1 MKPTFIPLFAILVI
15 GGTAAALPPLDSDI
29 HAWFV
34 ADAGVTTDGTEVLE
48 WTDQVGGFTM
58 TPPIDGPEL
67 LPNQVNSLPS
77 LYFDGST
84 QLTGSLGATPL
95 SSASIFALFRCTLEN
110 GNNDYVYTLGTD
122 GGSGSQMALSRDTG
136 NRAYHYD
143 GALEN
148 QSVNGA
154 MPGDTWFVS
163 SQIFGEDGP
172 NSHDLYLNGSAVVR
186 SNASGPYSANVTG
199 CVIGNWSSGLYR
211 HVGDLV
217 ELIVYDRTLSESERT
232 EVEEYLRQK
241 ASIPAFFK
249 PEAEVLSDWEV
260 IQYEL
265 GAQPDAN
272 WTFDLGGTRADQSTN
287 ADASILLSDIDVAYK
302 VVWGQFGSGSA
313 PDFMGFVFGYQDR
326 GHYYLFDWKK
336 TTDSYLSFG
345 AATSG
350 MRLTAFHVD
359 GADPSGRD
367 FWASDIAA
375 NTTVL
380 EQNNIPWADGVD
392 YDFSLSFTPGAFT
405 IRVWEGETVIQ
416 TWTVADTTHTSGR
429 FGYFINSLQNVRF
442 GQVFS
447 HDIGPVFIDGID
459 RAGTDFSLRWSGGE
473 PPYVLE
479 TSSALDGFTPATGH
493 LWDRFLTLQAPGPRG
508 FYRIRSIGSE
518 LSAP

>member
-1 MKPTFIPLFAILVI
+1 MKAALLLAIGLAPA
-15 GGTAAALPPLDSDI
+15 TLALPPLDADL

-34 ADAGVTTDGTEVLE
+34 ADAGVTTSGSEVLQ
-48 WTDQVGGFTM
+48 WTDQVNGFVLA
-58 TPPIDGPEL
+58 PPIGGPQL
-67 LPNQVNSLPS
+67 VADQVNGHPS
-77 LYFDGST
+77 LHFDGST
-84 QLTGSLGATPL
+84 QLGGSLGATPL
-95 SSASIFALFRCTLEN
+95 TAASVFALFRCTLAN
-110 GNNDYVYTLGTD
+110 GNNDYIYTLGVD

-143 GALEN
+143 GSIEN
-148 QSVNGA
+148 KSVTGA

-163 SQIFGEDGP
+163 SQVFGEDGP

-186 SNASGPYSANVTG
+186 STAGNPYSADVTG
-199 CVIGNWSSGLYR
+199 CVIGNWSGGLYR

-217 ELIVYDRTLSESERT
+217 ELIVYDRTLSEGERSQ
-232 EVEEYLRQK
+232 VEDYLRVK
-241 ASIPAFFK
+241 AGIPRFFK

-287 ADASILLSDIDVAYK
+287 ADASILLSDIDVADK
-302 VVWGQFGSGSA
+302 VIWGQFGSESA

-326 GHYYLFDWKK
+326 GHFYLFDWKK

-350 MRLTAFHVD
+350 MRLTAFHVPA
-359 GADPSGRD
+359 GDPGGRD

-380 EQNNIPWADGVD
+380 QQNGIPWVDGVD
-392 YDFSLSFTPGAFT
+392 YDFSLRFTPGSIL
-405 IRVWEGETVIQ
+405 IRVWEG
-416 TWTVADTTHTSGR
+416 TTMLAAWEISDSTYTSGT

-442 GQVFS
+442 GQVFAQ
-447 HDIGPVFIDGID
+447 DIGPVAIDGID
-459 RAGTDFSLRWSGGE
+459 HASDIVSLRWLGGE
-473 PPYVLE
+473 PPFVLE
-479 TSSALDGFTPATGH
+479 SSEVLSGGWSDATGH
-493 LWDRFLTLQAPGPRG
+493 LWDQFHSLPATAPRR
-508 FYRIRSIGSE
+508 FYRIRSIGQE
-518 LSAP
+518 LTDGP